1 MLANLAIGSLI
12 VAIFS
17 GVCAYDAVKSVK
29 MITLPLACIALAAA
43 IVLYAMSFF
52 A

>member
-43 IVLYAMSFF
+43 IVLYGMSFF